1 MPIFKCNSIRVH
13 YQFFKSFPWFF
24 GLRFQCSGISCFV
37 SYYWHLK
44 SGTRNPIARFQHNY
58 KARNLSNN
66 SLNFKIL
73 VQTKSDTIQI
83 SATDLQFV
91 PFINIILQKQNIKIV
106 QTRWS
111 ITGVIRTSSDLSDI
125 SKVFEVDD
133 ILGIPQAIKGFDKL
147 DFVTHS

>member
-1 MPIFKCNSIRVH
+1 MH
-13 YQFFKSFPWFF
+13 YQFFKSFPRFF

-91 PFINIILQKQNIKIV
+91 PFINIILQKQNIKMV

-111 ITGVIRTSSDLSDI
+111 ITGVIRTSSDLTYRRFLRWMILSPSGLI
-125 SKVFEVDD
+125 SQKSSGWKRCSPHPNSFHLYMQ
-133 ILGIPQAIKGFDKL
+133 IW
-147 DFVTHS
+147 